1 MARVKTD
8 WRKRLGHDNLD
19 AILQI
24 AEDGPE
30 IAHSDLD
37 KLVHIW
43 YDSKKRRLSLGCPKY
58 LKQGKRNTGE
68 QNTDIAILTI

>member
-1 MARVKTD
+1 ML
-8 WRKRLGHDNLD
+8 KRLGHDNLD

-37 KLVHIW
+37 KLIW
-43 YDSKKRRLSLGCPKY
+43 YDSKKRRLSLGSPKY
-58 LKQGKRNTGE
+58 LKQGKRNKGE